1 MADEFRAV
9 DRLSNRD
16 YKRIKTYS
24 TLSNLL
30 FQAKLIMGHDYW
42 KTVELSQNSDQVQQ
56 KKTGLTKRGVS

>member
-1 MADEFRAV
+1 MANRLRAV

-42 KTVELSQNSDQVQQ
+42 KTVEFSQNPDQVQQ
-56 KKTGLTKRGVS
+56 KKTGLTERGVS